1 MRKRRRVFC
10 THLAHRPCIT
20 SIRKYARLARK
31 GRHALRNQA
40 LAPSETLL
48 RNLGRLSEGQ
58 YIYIYIYIYIEAP
71 TVALIIETVLRHGF
85 ARRPVGGSEI
95 GNFLLREDFQNLK
108 VVCIAP
114 RYPRCRGGSWFLGS
128 NCVCG
133 GNWVRC
139 GRWSRGG
146 IWAWGGSWTWS
157 GTWVWAVALEMGESL
172 IHINPLQFATLQG
185 SLR

>member
-1 MRKRRRVFC
+1 MAVGQTTYQPFLLGGASASIYIYIC
-10 THLAHRPCIT
+10 MYIYIYIYICI
-20 SIRKYARLARK
+20 YV
-31 GRHALRNQA
+31 H
-40 LAPSETLL
+40 
-48 RNLGRLSEGQ
+48 
-58 YIYIYIYIYIEAP
+58 IYIYIYIYIEAP

-114 RYPRCRGGSWFLGS
+114 GYPRCRGGSWFLGS

-146 IWAWGGSWTWS
+146 ILGLG
-157 GTWVWAVALEMGESL
+157 
-172 IHINPLQFATLQG
+172 
-185 SLR
+185 R